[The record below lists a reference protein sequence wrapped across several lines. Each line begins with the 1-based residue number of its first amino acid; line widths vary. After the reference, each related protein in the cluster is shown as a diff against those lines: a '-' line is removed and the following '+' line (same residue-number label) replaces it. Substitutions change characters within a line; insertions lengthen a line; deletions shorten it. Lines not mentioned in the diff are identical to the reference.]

1 MTAGPITFE
10 GPLSLQGGDR
20 HTHAARRL
28 RVVYAA
34 SASSADLPVLGGFW
48 SELEHSLTSRRAGDA
63 SFFSVPHGL
72 MPPALQPDGIDDLV
86 RLETAVLAGR
96 LTDAEQIGALL
107 ATSLGTQVAPLAHA
121 IWLRLALAWAEAGN
135 APRAAR
141 ALRAARQ
148 AGQ

>member
-1 MTAGPITFE
+1 
-10 GPLSLQGGDR
+10 
-20 HTHAARRL
+20 
-28 RVVYAA
+28 
-34 SASSADLPVLGGFW
+34 
-48 SELEHSLTSRRAGDA
+48 
-63 SFFSVPHGL
+63 